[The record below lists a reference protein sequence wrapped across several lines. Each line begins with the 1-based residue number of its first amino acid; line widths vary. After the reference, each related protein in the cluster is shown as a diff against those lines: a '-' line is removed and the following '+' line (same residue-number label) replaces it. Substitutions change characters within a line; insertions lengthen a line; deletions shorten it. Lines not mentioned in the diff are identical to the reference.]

1 MPAVPM
7 NLRDQAYQRFTRG
20 LLAREIHAG
29 QFVTQRQ
36 LTAITGMP
44 LGAIRELIPRL
55 EADGLIR
62 TVPQR
67 GMQVAHVDVDLIRNA
82 FEFRTIIEREAA
94 ARFAVS
100 APDAELDEIEEA
112 HRAVLAAAAKGM
124 TPALVARAQRVDD
137 GLHER
142 MVDAL
147 GNAIVANAFRVNFIK
162 IRLIRQ
168 SQTTLDAPLVEPVM
182 HARSRGGGAGD
193 RDAPGR
199 GARPRAGHR
208 ARAHGRRRRG
218 SPGGARHGFN
228 HRGVTPTTKGV
239 PMRKTLIALALAA
252 VAAPALSQQVTI
264 RWGDVV
270 PATHPSVQMIERVA
284 ADVKAKSNGRI
295 AIQAFPAGQ
304 LGGSRDMI
312 DAVANG
318 AQQIVTEGAANFGAW
333 VPSISVVE
341 APYVWRDAAHL
352 QKAMSG
358 PVGQKFNETLVKAR
372 GMRILGTTYYG
383 TRHITTTSKEVKT
396 PADLAGFKLRVP
408 ENDVFKAMAEA
419 WGAKPTPMNFGEL
432 YLALKQNVVD
442 GQENPLPTIK
452 SGKFDE
458 VQKYLVLSGHII
470 TPRLV
475 VVNEAF
481 WQGLSAADRKLVEDA
496 IRAGIAWQD
505 EELARQEKS
514 LVDTFRAAGMTVIT
528 PDANAFRAPVL
539 AKVPKMFES
548 KWGAGTFEAIQAIK

>member
-1 MPAVPM
+1 MSI
-7 NLRDQAYQRFTRG
+7 F
-20 LLAREIHAG
+20 
-29 QFVTQRQ
+29 
-36 LTAITGMP
+36 
-44 LGAIRELIPRL
+44 
-55 EADGLIR
+55 
-62 TVPQR
+62 
-67 GMQVAHVDVDLIRNA
+67 A
-82 FEFRTIIEREAA
+82 F
-94 ARFAVS
+94 
-100 APDAELDEIEEA
+100 
-112 HRAVLAAAAKGM
+112 
-124 TPALVARAQRVDD
+124 
-137 GLHER
+137 
-142 MVDAL
+142 
-147 GNAIVANAFRVNFIK
+147 
-162 IRLIRQ
+162 
-168 SQTTLDAPLVEPVM
+168 
-182 HARSRGGGAGD
+182 
-193 RDAPGR
+193 
-199 GARPRAGHR
+199 
-208 ARAHGRRRRG
+208 
-218 SPGGARHGFN
+218 
-228 HRGVTPTTKGV
+228 
-239 PMRKTLIALALAA
+239 ALA
-252 VAAPALSQQVTI
+252 VAFASGAQAQTVTI

-270 PATHPSVQMIERVA
+270 PATHPSVQMIERIA

-383 TRHITTTSKEVKT
+383 TRHITTTSREVKS
-396 PADLAGFKLRVP
+396 PADMAGFKLRVP

-481 WQGLSAADRKLVEDA
+481 WQGLSAADRKLLEDA

-514 LVDTFRAAGMTVIT
+514 LVDTFKAAGMTVIT

>member
-1 MPAVPM
+1 MKSP
-7 NLRDQAYQRFTRG
+7 F
-20 LLAREIHAG
+20 I
-29 QFVTQRQ
+29 
-36 LTAITGMP
+36 
-44 LGAIRELIPRL
+44 
-55 EADGLIR
+55 
-62 TVPQR
+62 
-67 GMQVAHVDVDLIRNA
+67 
-82 FEFRTIIEREAA
+82 
-94 ARFAVS
+94 
-100 APDAELDEIEEA
+100 
-112 HRAVLAAAAKGM
+112 AVLA
-124 TPALVARAQRVDD
+124 
-137 GLHER
+137 
-142 MVDAL
+142 L
-147 GNAIVANAFRVNFIK
+147 GV
-162 IRLIRQ
+162 
-168 SQTTLDAPLVEPVM
+168 
-182 HARSRGGGAGD
+182 
-193 RDAPGR
+193 
-199 GARPRAGHR
+199 
-208 ARAHGRRRRG
+208 
-218 SPGGARHGFN
+218 
-228 HRGVTPTTKGV
+228 
-239 PMRKTLIALALAA
+239 ALAA
-252 VAAPALSQQVTI
+252 SAQAQTVTI

-270 PATHPSVQMIERVA
+270 PATHPSVQMIERIA

-295 AIQAFPAGQ
+295 QIQAFPAGQ

-318 AQQIVTEGAANFGAW
+318 VQQIVTEGAANFGAW

-352 QKAMSG
+352 QKAMNG
-358 PVGQKFNETLVKAR
+358 PIGQKFNDTLVKAR

-383 TRHITTTSKEVKT
+383 TRHITTTSKEVRA
-396 PADLAGFKLRVP
+396 PADMAGFKLRVP

-481 WQGLSAADRKLVEDA
+481 WQGLSAADRRLLDDA

-514 LVDTFRAAGMTVIT
+514 LVDTFKAAGMTVII
-528 PDANAFRAPVL
+528 PDPNAFRAPVL

>member
-1 MPAVPM
+1 MK
-7 NLRDQAYQRFTRG
+7 
-20 LLAREIHAG
+20 
-29 QFVTQRQ
+29 
-36 LTAITGMP
+36 IT
-44 LGAIRELIPRL
+44 
-55 EADGLIR
+55 
-62 TVPQR
+62 
-67 GMQVAHVDVDLIRNA
+67 
-82 FEFRTIIEREAA
+82 
-94 ARFAVS
+94 
-100 APDAELDEIEEA
+100 
-112 HRAVLAAAAKGM
+112 
-124 TPALVARAQRVDD
+124 
-137 GLHER
+137 
-142 MVDAL
+142 
-147 GNAIVANAFRVNFIK
+147 K
-162 IRLIRQ
+162 I
-168 SQTTLDAPLVEPVM
+168 A
-182 HARSRGGGAGD
+182 
-193 RDAPGR
+193 
-199 GARPRAGHR
+199 
-208 ARAHGRRRRG
+208 
-218 SPGGARHGFN
+218 
-228 HRGVTPTTKGV
+228 
-239 PMRKTLIALALAA
+239 ALALA
-252 VAAPALSQQVTI
+252 VATTAGAQAQTVTI

-270 PATHPSVQMIERVA
+270 PATHPSVQMIERIA

-295 AIQAFPAGQ
+295 QIQAFPAGQ

-358 PVGQKFNETLVKAR
+358 PIGQKFNDTLVQAR

-383 TRHITTTSKEVKT
+383 TRHITTTSKEVKS
-396 PADLAGFKLRVP
+396 PADMAGFKLRVP

-481 WQGLSAADRKLVEDA
+481 WQGLSAADRKLLEDA

-505 EELARQEKS
+505 EELAKQEKS
-514 LVDTFRAAGMTVIT
+514 LVDTFKAAGMTVIT

>member
-1 MPAVPM
+1 MTM
-7 NLRDQAYQRFTRG
+7 KLTR
-20 LLAREIHAG
+20 
-29 QFVTQRQ
+29 
-36 LTAITGMP
+36 
-44 LGAIRELIPRL
+44 
-55 EADGLIR
+55 
-62 TVPQR
+62 
-67 GMQVAHVDVDLIRNA
+67 
-82 FEFRTIIEREAA
+82 
-94 ARFAVS
+94 S
-100 APDAELDEIEEA
+100 
-112 HRAVLAAAAKGM
+112 
-124 TPALVARAQRVDD
+124 
-137 GLHER
+137 
-142 MVDAL
+142 
-147 GNAIVANAFRVNFIK
+147 
-162 IRLIRQ
+162 
-168 SQTTLDAPLVEPVM
+168 
-182 HARSRGGGAGD
+182 
-193 RDAPGR
+193 
-199 GARPRAGHR
+199 
-208 ARAHGRRRRG
+208 
-218 SPGGARHGFN
+218 
-228 HRGVTPTTKGV
+228 
-239 PMRKTLIALALAA
+239 ALALAA
-252 VAAPALSQQVTI
+252 ALAAAPAVHAQTITI

-270 PATHPSVQMIERVA
+270 PATHPSVQMIERIA

-295 AIQAFPAGQ
+295 AIQAFPGGQ

-352 QKAMSG
+352 QKAMNG

-383 TRHITTTSKEVKT
+383 TRHITTTSKEVRT

-481 WQGLSAADRKLVEDA
+481 WQGLSAADRKLLEDA
-496 IRAGIAWQD
+496 IRGGIAWQD
-505 EELARQEKS
+505 DELQKQEKS
-514 LVDTFRAAGMTVIT
+514 LVDTFRQAGMTVIT

-539 AKVPKMFES
+539 ATVPKMFEA
-548 KWGAGTFEAIQAIK
+548 KWGAGTFEAIQAIR

>member
-1 MPAVPM
+1 MK
-7 NLRDQAYQRFTRG
+7 RF
-20 LLAREIHAG
+20 
-29 QFVTQRQ
+29 
-36 LTAITGMP
+36 
-44 LGAIRELIPRL
+44 
-55 EADGLIR
+55 
-62 TVPQR
+62 
-67 GMQVAHVDVDLIRNA
+67 
-82 FEFRTIIEREAA
+82 
-94 ARFAVS
+94 S
-100 APDAELDEIEEA
+100 
-112 HRAVLAAAAKGM
+112 LAALAIGAAFAAG
-124 TPALVARAQRVDD
+124 VHAQ
-137 GLHER
+137 
-142 MVDAL
+142 
-147 GNAIVANAFRVNFIK
+147 
-162 IRLIRQ
+162 
-168 SQTTLDAPLVEPVM
+168 T
-182 HARSRGGGAGD
+182 
-193 RDAPGR
+193 
-199 GARPRAGHR
+199 
-208 ARAHGRRRRG
+208 
-218 SPGGARHGFN
+218 
-228 HRGVTPTTKGV
+228 
-239 PMRKTLIALALAA
+239 
-252 VAAPALSQQVTI
+252 VTI

-270 PATHPSVQMIERVA
+270 PATHPSVQMIERIA

-352 QKAMSG
+352 QKAMNG
-358 PVGQKFNETLVKAR
+358 PIGQKFNDTLVKAR

-383 TRHITTTSKEVKT
+383 TRHITTTSKEVKS
-396 PADLAGFKLRVP
+396 PADMVGFKLRVP

-481 WQGLSAADRKLVEDA
+481 WQGLSAADRKLLEDA

-505 EELARQEKS
+505 EELAKQEKS
-514 LVDTFRAAGMTVIT
+514 LVDTFKAAGMTVIT
-528 PDANAFRAPVL
+528 PDPNAFRAPVL

>member
-1 MPAVPM
+1 MK
-7 NLRDQAYQRFTRG
+7 R
-20 LLAREIHAG
+20 LAT
-29 QFVTQRQ
+29 VT
-36 LTAITGMP
+36 LT
-44 LGAIRELIPRL
+44 
-55 EADGLIR
+55 
-62 TVPQR
+62 
-67 GMQVAHVDVDLIRNA
+67 
-82 FEFRTIIEREAA
+82 
-94 ARFAVS
+94 
-100 APDAELDEIEEA
+100 
-112 HRAVLAAAAKGM
+112 LAA
-124 TPALVARAQRVDD
+124 
-137 GLHER
+137 
-142 MVDAL
+142 
-147 GNAIVANAFRVNFIK
+147 
-162 IRLIRQ
+162 
-168 SQTTLDAPLVEPVM
+168 TL
-182 HARSRGGGAGD
+182 S
-193 RDAPGR
+193 
-199 GARPRAGHR
+199 
-208 ARAHGRRRRG
+208 
-218 SPGGARHGFN
+218 
-228 HRGVTPTTKGV
+228 
-239 PMRKTLIALALAA
+239 LAA
-252 VAAPALSQQVTI
+252 HAQSVTI

-270 PATHPSVQMIERVA
+270 PASHPSVQMIERIA
-284 ADVKAKSNGRI
+284 ADVKAKSGGRI
-295 AIQAFPAGQ
+295 VIQAFPAGQ

-383 TRHITTTSKEVKT
+383 TRHITTTSKAVRS
-396 PADLAGFKLRVP
+396 PADMVGFKLRVP

-481 WQGLSAADRKLVEDA
+481 WQGLSAADRRLLDDA

-505 EELARQEKS
+505 EELGKQEKA
-514 LVDTFRAAGMTVIT
+514 LVDTFRQAGMTVIT

-539 AKVPKMFES
+539 ARVPKMFES
-548 KWGAGTFEAIQAIK
+548 KWGAGTFEAIQAIR

>member
-1 MPAVPM
+1 MK
-7 NLRDQAYQRFTRG
+7 
-20 LLAREIHAG
+20 
-29 QFVTQRQ
+29 
-36 LTAITGMP
+36 
-44 LGAIRELIPRL
+44 RL
-55 EADGLIR
+55 
-62 TVPQR
+62 
-67 GMQVAHVDVDLIRNA
+67 
-82 FEFRTIIEREAA
+82 
-94 ARFAVS
+94 S
-100 APDAELDEIEEA
+100 
-112 HRAVLAAAAKGM
+112 LAA
-124 TPALVARAQRVDD
+124 L
-137 GLHER
+137 
-142 MVDAL
+142 
-147 GNAIVANAFRVNFIK
+147 AI
-162 IRLIRQ
+162 
-168 SQTTLDAPLVEPVM
+168 
-182 HARSRGGGAGD
+182 GA
-193 RDAPGR
+193 
-199 GARPRAGHR
+199 
-208 ARAHGRRRRG
+208 
-218 SPGGARHGFN
+218 
-228 HRGVTPTTKGV
+228 T
-239 PMRKTLIALALAA
+239 LAA
-252 VAAPALSQQVTI
+252 GAHAQNVTI

-270 PATHPSVQMIERVA
+270 PATHPSVQMIERIA

-295 AIQAFPAGQ
+295 QIQAFPAGQ

-358 PVGQKFNETLVKAR
+358 PVGQKFNDTLVKAR

-383 TRHITTTSKEVKT
+383 TRHITTTSKEVKS
-396 PADLAGFKLRVP
+396 PADLVGFKLRVP

-452 SGKFDE
+452 AGKFDE
-458 VQKYLVLSGHII
+458 VQKYLVLSAHII

-481 WQGLSAADRKLVEDA
+481 WQGLSAADRKLLEDA

-505 EELARQEKS
+505 EELAKQEKS